1 MTTSLGQRK
10 SPRLRALV
18 GLVALA
24 VASLSFDGE
33 VAFSNDD
40 YERSLTSSSYQ
51 DVNDDVY
58 IVEDEIPDFNS
69 PYSLSDGDKD

>member
-18 GLVALA
+18 GLIALS
-24 VASLSFDGE
+24 VASLSFDGG

-51 DVNDDVY
+51 EKNDDVY
-58 IVEDEIPDFNS
+58 IVEDEMIMDIS
-69 PYSLSDGDKD
+69 GR